1 MLLSDWGIQWAVL
14 GVLRQFYSFRE
25 NAITTKA
32 CAGEYALTCLPARWH
47 PLIRE
52 ALRIRA
58 GQKRSAYRFRPMRTV
73 EALRFLRFIIQTCH
87 ANFT

>member
-1 MLLSDWGIQWAVL
+1 VL

-32 CAGEYALTCLPARWH
+32 QAGEYALACLPARWQRMI
-47 PLIRE
+47 LE

-58 GQKRSAYRFRPMRTV
+58 GQKRSAYPVRLERAA
-73 EALRFLRFIIQTCH
+73 EAVRFLTFIIQTCN